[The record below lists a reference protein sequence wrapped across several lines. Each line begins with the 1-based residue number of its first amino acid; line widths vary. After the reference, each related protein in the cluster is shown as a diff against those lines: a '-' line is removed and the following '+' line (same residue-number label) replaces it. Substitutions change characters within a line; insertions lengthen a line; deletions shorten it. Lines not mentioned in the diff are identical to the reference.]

1 VKTTITPLEDTKV
14 KLTVELAPEQVR
26 EALEEHYKELA
37 QTVQVPGFRQGK
49 VPRDVIERRLGPDTI
64 IHQVIQDLVPK
75 AYPQAVDEA
84 GIRPVDVPEVQVD
97 EYKDGEPLVFH
108 ATIPVEPEAK
118 LEGYV
123 GIPITIPPSEVT
135 DEEVES
141 QIDLLRDKFAK
152 LEVIEDRPTQEADFV
167 LTDFTGYLDDEA
179 FEGGAGSDFLLEI
192 GSGRFLPGFEDAMIG
207 MEKGEAKEIW
217 IDVPEDYHGQVIAGK
232 RVRFEVTA
240 KEIKTRQRP
249 EPTDEFAAE
258 ASEHDTIEE
267 LRGAV
272 RAQIEAAKLKAVSVR
287 GQSQVLDWLQEN
299 AEVDVPVKMI
309 DSKHEDLLHE
319 FLAMIQSQGMT
330 IEEYFNVTGQDPD
343 TLRANMETEAEKR
356 VREEL
361 ALDAVARAEGIEASD
376 MELHEEIESNAKRM
390 HEEPSEVRRRLE
402 ERGRV
407 GDVRR
412 SVTRRKTLEWISE
425 RADATIKEP
434 DSIED
439 GPAAESEELAEQA
452 VREAA
457 TEPAEVERSEA
468 SADTVEETAEQAPD
482 EGASKEE

>member
-1 VKTTITPLEDTKV
+1 MKTTITPLEDTKV
-14 KLTVELAPEQVR
+14 KLTVELDPQQVR

-37 QTVQVPGFRQGK
+37 LTVQVPGFRQGK
-49 VPRDVIERRLGPDTI
+49 VPRDVIERRIGPDAI
-64 IHQVIQDLVPK
+64 IHQVIQDLVPR

-84 GIRPVDVPEVQVD
+84 GIRPVDVPEVEVD

-152 LEVIEDRPTQEADFV
+152 LEVIEDRPVRLGDFV
-167 LTDFTGYLDDEA
+167 LIDFTGYLDDEA
-179 FEGGAGSDFLLEI
+179 FEGGTGSDFLLEI

-207 MEKGEAKEIW
+207 MDKGEAKEIW

-240 KEIKTRQRP
+240 KEVKTRQRP

-258 ASEHDTIEE
+258 ASEHDTVGE
-267 LRGAV
+267 LRDAL
-272 RAQIEAAKLKAVSVR
+272 RAQIEAAKVKAVNVR
-287 GQSQVLDWLQEN
+287 GQNQVLDWLQEN
-299 AEVDVPVKMI
+299 VEVEVPARMI

-319 FLAMIQSQGMT
+319 FLAMIQSQGLTM
-330 IEEYFNVTGQDPD
+330 EEYFNVTGSDPD
-343 TLRANMETEAEKR
+343 TLRASMETEAAKR

-376 MELHEEIESNAKRM
+376 LELQGEIESNAKRM
-390 HEEPSEVRRRLE
+390 NEDPSAVRKRLE

-412 SVTRRKTLEWISE
+412 SVTRRKTLEWVCE
-425 RADATIKEP
+425 RAEATVKEP
-434 DSIED
+434 DWIED
-439 GPAAESEELAEQA
+439 DLAK
-452 VREAA
+452 
-457 TEPAEVERSEA
+457 SEA

>member
-1 VKTTITPLEDTKV
+1 MKTTITPLEDTKV
-14 KLTVELAPEQVR
+14 KLTVELDPQQVR
-26 EALEEHYKELA
+26 DALEEHYKELA

-49 VPRDVIERRLGPDTI
+49 VPRDVIERRIGPDAI

-84 GIRPVDVPEVQVD
+84 GIRPVDAPEVEVD

-108 ATIPVEPEAK
+108 ATIPVEPQAK
-118 LEGYV
+118 IEGYV
-123 GIPITIPPSEVT
+123 GIEITIPPSEVT

-141 QIDLLRDKFAK
+141 QVDLLRDKFAK
-152 LEVIEDRPTQEADFV
+152 LEVIEDRPVQLGDFV
-167 LTDFTGYLDDEA
+167 LIDFKGYLDDEA
-179 FEGGAGSDFLLEI
+179 FDGGTGSDFLLEI
-192 GSGRFLPGFEDAMIG
+192 GSGRFLPGFEDGTIG
-207 MEKGEAKEIW
+207 MEKAETKEIW
-217 IDVPEDYHGQVIAGK
+217 IEVPEDYHGQVIAGK

-258 ASEHDTIEE
+258 ASEHDTIGE
-267 LRGAV
+267 LRDAL
-272 RAQIEAAKLKAVSVR
+272 RTQIETAKVKAVNVR
-287 GQSQVLDWLQEN
+287 GQNQVLDWLQQN
-299 AEVDVPVKMI
+299 VEVEVPARMI

-319 FLAMIQSQGMT
+319 FLAMIQSQGLTM
-330 IEEYFNVTGQDPD
+330 EEYFKVTGSEPD
-343 TLRANMETEAEKR
+343 ALRASMETEAAKR

-376 MELHEEIESNAKRM
+376 LELQEEIENNAKRM
-390 HEEPSEVRRRLE
+390 NEDPASVRRRLE

-412 SVTRRKTLEWISE
+412 SVTRRKTLEWVSE
-425 RADATIKEP
+425 RTEATVKEP
-434 DSIED
+434 DWIQD
-439 GPAAESEELAEQA
+439 DLAK
-452 VREAA
+452 
-457 TEPAEVERSEA
+457 SEA
-468 SADTVEETAEQAPD
+468 SADTVEETAEQAPA

>member
-1 VKTTITPLEDTKV
+1 MKTTITPLEDTKV
-14 KLTVELAPEQVR
+14 KLTVELDPEQVR
-26 EALEEHYKELA
+26 EALEEHYKELV

-49 VPRDVIERRLGPDTI
+49 VPRDVIERRIGPDAI

-84 GIRPVDVPEVQVD
+84 GIRPVDVPDVQVD

-118 LEGYV
+118 IEGHV
-123 GIPITIPPSEVT
+123 GIPITVPPSEVT

-141 QIDLLRDKFAK
+141 QVDLLRDKFAK
-152 LEVIEDRPTQEADFV
+152 LEVVDDRSVEQGDFV
-167 LTDFTGYLDDEA
+167 LIDFTGYLDDET
-179 FEGGAGSDFLLEI
+179 FEGGTGSDFLLEI
-192 GSGRFLPGFEDAMIG
+192 GSGRFLPGFEDGMIG
-207 MEKGEAKEIW
+207 TEKGETKDIW
-217 IDVPEDYHGQVIAGK
+217 IDVPQDYHGQAIAGK

-258 ASEHDTIEE
+258 ASEHDTIAE
-267 LRGAV
+267 LRDSLRTQIETAKV
-272 RAQIEAAKLKAVSVR
+272 RAVTVR
-287 GQSQVLDWLQEN
+287 GQNQVLDWLQEN
-299 AEVDVPVKMI
+299 VEVEVPVRMI

-319 FLAMIQSQGMT
+319 FLAMIQSQGLTMD
-330 IEEYFNVTGQDPD
+330 EYFNVTGSDPD
-343 TLRANMETEAEKR
+343 TLRASMEAEAAKR

-376 MELHEEIESNAKRM
+376 LEFHEEIEGNAKRM
-390 HEEPSEVRRRLE
+390 SEDPSAVRKRLE
-402 ERGRV
+402 ERGRL

-412 SVTRRKTLEWISE
+412 SVQRRKTLEWLAE
-425 RADATIKEP
+425 RADVTVKEP
-434 DSIED
+434 DWLED
-439 GPAAESEELAEQA
+439 DLPRVS
-452 VREAA
+452 
-457 TEPAEVERSEA
+457 EPAGQPVAEVAVGPPEVEISEA
-468 SADTVEETAEQAPD
+468 SADTVEETAEQTPD